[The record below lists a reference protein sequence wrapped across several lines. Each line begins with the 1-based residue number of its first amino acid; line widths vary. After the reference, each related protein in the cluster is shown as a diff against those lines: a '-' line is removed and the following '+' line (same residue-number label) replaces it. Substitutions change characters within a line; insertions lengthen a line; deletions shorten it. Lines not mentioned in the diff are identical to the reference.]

1 MSMLPI
7 DVSAMLDIGL
17 GQMENHVQ
25 VSTPSEIM
33 WNSASR
39 FFSFVFF
46 LDDLCDLHC
55 QKFKCKTNIFLT
67 T

>member
-25 VSTPSEIM
+25 VITPSEIM
-33 WNSASR
+33 WNNAS
-39 FFSFVFF
+39 
-46 LDDLCDLHC
+46 
-55 QKFKCKTNIFLT
+55 
-67 T
+67 